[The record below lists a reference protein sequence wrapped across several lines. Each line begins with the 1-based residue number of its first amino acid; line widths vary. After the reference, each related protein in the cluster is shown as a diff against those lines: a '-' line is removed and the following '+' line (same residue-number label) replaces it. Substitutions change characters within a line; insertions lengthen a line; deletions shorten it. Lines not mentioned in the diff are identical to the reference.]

1 MEPEVI
7 VYHDVNQLKRDFK
20 LWNMFSYPQN
30 FELEMPILTKEEVV
44 YYNKRFKALA
54 ASCGCYVG
62 KIMMACAVAAYSVA
76 FFLNL
81 SPFPTPLHFLN
92 VCLFAISGALL
103 GKIVGLMI
111 NNLKLASEINKLD
124 KKIAAR
130 RPKKQKVYKEAMYA
144 MG

>member
-1 MEPEVI
+1 MESEVI

-20 LWNMFSYPQN
+20 LGNMFSYPEN
-30 FELEMPILTKEEVV
+30 FYLEMPILTKEEVV

-54 ASCGCYVG
+54 TSCGCYLG
-62 KIMMACAVAAYSVA
+62 KLIMGCTVAAYTIA
-76 FFLNL
+76 FFLDL

-92 VCLFAISGALL
+92 VCLFAIIGALV
-103 GKIVGLMI
+103 GKVIGLTI
-111 NNLKLASEINKLD
+111 NNMKLASEINKLD

-130 RPKKQKVYKEAMYA
+130 RPKKQKVYREALYA